1 MEMLTMTPQ
10 EKNEQGLQALERDH
24 KSTKRDIQCI
34 TETWEAF
41 TAEYLPYMKMIV
53 QREKDRAELRKAI
66 IKHSTIVVIGVVMV
80 FVVNAVVHEA
90 ILVIKAASTIRTL

>member
-1 MEMLTMTPQ
+1 MTPQ
-10 EKNEQGLQALERDH
+10 EKTEQGLQALEREH

-80 FVVNAVVHEA
+80 FVVNAVIHEA

>member
-1 MEMLTMTPQ
+1 MLTMTPQ
-10 EKNEQGLQALERDH
+10 EKTEQGLQALEREH

-80 FVVNAVVHEA
+80 FVVNAVIHEA